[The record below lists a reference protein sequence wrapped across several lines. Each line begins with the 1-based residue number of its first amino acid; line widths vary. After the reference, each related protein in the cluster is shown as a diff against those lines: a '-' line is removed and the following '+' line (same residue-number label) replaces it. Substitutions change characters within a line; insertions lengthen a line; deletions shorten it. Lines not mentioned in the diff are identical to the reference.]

1 MNGFYNNTR
10 PQIKKSRSVS
20 SKLITSPDQDGVSLN
35 HQDNRNG
42 SMSTPSDVQTE
53 LEMLKRKISMLENS
67 VKMSKSSDDSQIWS
81 GRPDDLSYLVGYHPY
96 ASENE
101 EFSFHNRYLPFF
113 NHCMGSPRHY
123 GPLSWIALVKI
134 DNAINGILPYQ
145 YRNVQMKRQ
154 FMRDLDQ
161 GEAQPS
167 DKLFKDKIY
176 KSDVSNDMSVKDLR
190 STPLERQKYK
200 ERINERA
207 KAIGLTSY
215 EGGLDSSL
223 HLLDKIELILPNKKV
238 IWLLLDR
245 FFDRVVVYFP
255 FVDEMD
261 FLDHMERILGPRT
274 YEEVKIDKLN
284 VEKKTDFPQ
293 LGMLVLFLRFAYLT
307 LFSNK
312 QAENEAK
319 LNSIDPSPEAQI
331 ERYLMENPI
340 DMDILGI
347 AEGCLQQ
354 FSFLRYCSLPII
366 QLALYIKL
374 YYMYSPEN
382 GEVPEDSHSQSY
394 TALLVNMAISLGL
407 HRDPDNFEAHP
418 LRNDRINNLCRKIWY
433 YLLIFDLNGALSNGT
448 PVCISK
454 NLFDTKPPYHKPG
467 NENLRNPEAERI
479 VIETFSRL
487 ELGYTPL
494 NNAIQFIVSIPSIPM
509 PNLTS
514 KLNDLEV
521 DFVKELTDFK
531 DAIKQEQSLV
541 EKRAN
546 VWRTKIFFQA
556 NYFFL
561 SINFHLFN
569 YYEKKNNFD
578 LAYFY
583 LKKVIVVAVYN
594 TMPFCEDFIENSA
607 KFFEGTTDL
616 ITYPSF
622 QTLAHKCMIVLASIM
637 ARARFSVLFF
647 EALPTHNSSL
657 LTDPDYKARYEL
669 IQRTYNLGYRCLR
682 VITDTSSTL
691 CSRYYY
697 SWRCVKA
704 QAVLRQTFNGTDFY
718 LNWSKGKECYMKF
731 SNEMLEDLNEI
742 LQSALEKVRN
752 PRATAPDPNS
762 DQHEVQPDGAS
773 TVNTEVTLPN
783 TADEAPTNVTY
794 NSKLPSVGPN
804 ININVPYQSQ
814 EIDHLWMLM
823 MSEKPD
829 RSISNLYGR
838 TPPSM
843 EIDFGLGTFDHLIF
857 DNWDTAFDNID
868 LTGETAPENLS
879 FLDSQNLEEIIRLG
893 P

>member
-1 MNGFYNNTR
+1 MSGEQKY
-10 PQIKKSRSVS
+10 S
-20 SKLITSPDQDGVSLN
+20 SK
-35 HQDNRNG
+35 
-42 SMSTPSDVQTE
+42 
-53 LEMLKRKISMLENS
+53 
-67 VKMSKSSDDSQIWS
+67 
-81 GRPDDLSYLVGYHPY
+81 
-96 ASENE
+96 
-101 EFSFHNRYLPFF
+101 
-113 NHCMGSPRHY
+113 
-123 GPLSWIALVKI
+123 
-134 DNAINGILPYQ
+134 
-145 YRNVQMKRQ
+145 
-154 FMRDLDQ
+154 
-161 GEAQPS
+161 
-167 DKLFKDKIY
+167 
-176 KSDVSNDMSVKDLR
+176 
-190 STPLERQKYK
+190 
-200 ERINERA
+200 RI
-207 KAIGLTSY
+207 I
-215 EGGLDSSL
+215 
-223 HLLDKIELILPNKKV
+223 
-238 IWLLLDR
+238 
-245 FFDRVVVYFP
+245 
-255 FVDEMD
+255 
-261 FLDHMERILGPRT
+261 
-274 YEEVKIDKLN
+274 
-284 VEKKTDFPQ
+284 
-293 LGMLVLFLRFAYLT
+293 
-307 LFSNK
+307 
-312 QAENEAK
+312 
-319 LNSIDPSPEAQI
+319 
-331 ERYLMENPI
+331 
-340 DMDILGI
+340 
-347 AEGCLQQ
+347 
-354 FSFLRYCSLPII
+354 
-366 QLALYIKL
+366 
-374 YYMYSPEN
+374 
-382 GEVPEDSHSQSY
+382 
-394 TALLVNMAISLGL
+394 
-407 HRDPDNFEAHP
+407 
-418 LRNDRINNLCRKIWY
+418 
-433 YLLIFDLNGALSNGT
+433 
-448 PVCISK
+448 
-454 NLFDTKPPYHKPG
+454 
-467 NENLRNPEAERI
+467 
-479 VIETFSRL
+479 
-487 ELGYTPL
+487 
-494 NNAIQFIVSIPSIPM
+494 
-509 PNLTS
+509 
-514 KLNDLEV
+514 
-521 DFVKELTDFK
+521 
-531 DAIKQEQSLV
+531 
-541 EKRAN
+541 
-546 VWRTKIFFQA
+546 
-556 NYFFL
+556 FFL